1 MLTILLEEILTK
13 STNNKQSSQQRV
25 VEKKQATST
34 ELTGGA
40 GFTYEDKVV
49 AYYLAALLRGEKA
62 MLQHGTVSSVA
73 VQQAGHGQPMDD
85 LIVEFR
91 DTDGSRML
99 GLQVK
104 STITVSG
111 TATNKDFRD
120 VLNRA
125 QETRQTLG
133 FQADRDAYGYV
144 VENVA
149 EARHRSLNR
158 LIDWA
163 LSSPTPPDFDRRFAE
178 GGAAAAAERGLRNE
192 LAPLIGTSSA
202 EDEWNFYRQFV
213 AARLNGLDETGI
225 VWTEITNRLQE
236 LIASNEDGQ
245 EILLID
251 RLCRIVRDGAGTAR
265 KWTRATLLA
274 QLRGIVRLK
283 VSPSFR
289 DDIDTLVQFST
300 DGLNEIADSI
310 DGFEVDRAALQ
321 QAVSER
327 LGVSRVVNISGLPGC
342 GKSVVLKRVAAEAEY
357 LGPILFLKSDRLT
370 GKSWVEFAATLG
382 LKHRKLNDLLAEMGA
397 TGTATLYID
406 GIDRINPDQKQIIL
420 DILNAIEANPD
431 LDNWRVLATS
441 RDQGLETYRAWFP
454 ATFYS
459 GTQIGDVQVE
469 PFNDEEAEALAKEK
483 PGLRHLLM
491 GTPSVKAIARRP
503 FFAAVLAR
511 NFGDV
516 MTEPQTEVDLINA
529 WWVRAGHD
537 APAEFIPQRQRALL
551 DIAEK
556 GVANLGK
563 NVAARSL
570 APPTFEHITALK
582 SDLLVRGI
590 NGDASYSFT
599 HDIFFEWTFLRLLID
614 LGDAWI
620 DGLAQAGQPPLLGR
634 VVGLLAQHSIAQSG
648 NWLANYAA
656 LDRSTLRS
664 QWRREWLTAP
674 PFTSAF
680 VNRQKEFTEL
690 VTAKDYMLLEKL
702 LVWFQAQHTIPSPL
716 VLAQAS
722 SGQSGLDQV
731 GLAELLSWPSDFTSW
746 GRFLDWLLPLA
757 PTLPVRLL
765 PRVVEVFS
773 VWQNALSDYR
783 AARSEAIVTT
793 CANWLVEFEQAAY
806 PGEYAFERGRWDELA
821 REAQKQFATT
831 LRIVVVRAARAFPEH
846 ANALFDRA
854 ATNKRMRGDA
864 YSDLMALAWMMA
876 EVSPERLAAVTKA
889 ELQQELPQ
897 DHLDREKLE
906 QRERIEWIQRIR
918 DKPESERTENER
930 RALEHL
936 PFHIPH
942 SYDGLGREEIGIDRH
957 HNFYYPV
964 SATHEPFAS
973 LFGKKPEI
981 ALQLVRDLSN
991 HGTTGWRQIANITRH
1006 QHGTPIPMT
1015 IAFPWGEQ
1023 QFWGDWSAY
1032 NWQLGQLGA
1041 QPLECAFL
1049 AMSYWA
1055 FRQIES
1061 GRPVD
1066 EMIQLIV
1073 QSNEAI
1079 AAPGLALRLAL
1090 ETLHIS
1096 EVTLALV
1103 ACQRLWPLDI
1113 ARVRQEPMR
1122 NIDLFGF
1129 GLFNRLTGEKKVAQD
1144 YLDKRPSRSRDIKQ
1158 LAMQFAVN
1166 GNDALVEQ
1174 FKLALASFVTAL
1186 PYEFVEQRSDPATK
1200 AALTKQAEE
1209 YAELAVVENYQGY
1222 RTPDNQIMVSY
1233 QPPLSPETIRR
1244 SEAAGVYLKQSGVLA
1259 WAMKS
1264 LRDFAIN
1271 PNNTLGDAVALARPL
1286 DHPTLFAERL
1296 DVEDHAPQ
1304 SLVAAVAACVIC
1316 FGDATSEDCKW
1327 AMDVLSRIEGMKE
1340 PAGFFYGSKIAWH
1353 PVLQLIFALLHLRR
1367 TNPSDL
1373 EPARRL
1379 VWLTVH
1385 PHEEAADFAFTA
1397 LLADPDAHVSWVAAQ
1412 LALERACYYRPA
1424 IKEDGEWDTSS
1435 TKKAA
1440 KVALDRALKEINSK
1454 KFEPFDSLP
1463 PAWVKLAKASDD
1475 EDDADDNNKWIEPDP
1490 LFDPQWA
1497 EKHLENFP
1505 IEKWCVSDETKPF
1518 VLALIR
1524 SLVNWTVLRMNPP
1537 GDTGRRRDRTT
1548 DLIGWNDAL
1557 GDVLA
1562 RAAPFCDLVFFKTE
1576 FLAPFLQNHN
1586 DDELDVIATFTDRLV
1601 TRHVLDTAA
1610 IPAGTFE
1617 LLELCV
1623 DRVIADS
1630 TFRPGG
1636 HRAGEVSGHDM
1647 PKLIKALLMVS
1658 VERATGAARFVNG
1671 DWSEIGLVMPT
1682 VTRLVTA
1689 TGWSTF
1695 IMSKFLLLCQRAGTE
1710 YPLDHFIQQVSTILT
1725 KLDNA
1730 KGNWVGTSLPAQ
1742 TAAMVQQL
1750 ADANFPLGA
1759 DQAQGL
1765 LGILDALIDLGDR
1778 RSAALEQTEA
1788 FKGVQASS

>member
-1 MLTILLEEILTK
+1 M
-13 STNNKQSSQQRV
+13 

-62 MLQHGTVSSVA
+62 MLQRGTVSSVA

-91 DTDGSRML
+91 DSDGPRML

-111 TATNKDFRD
+111 AATNKDFRD

-125 QETRQTLG
+125 RETRKTPG
-133 FQADRDAYGYV
+133 FHVDRDAYGYV

-149 EARHRSLNR
+149 EAAHRSLNR

-163 LSSPTPPDFDRRFAE
+163 ASSPTPADFDRRFAE
-178 GGAAAAAERGLRNE
+178 GGAAAAAERTLRDE
-192 LAPLIGTSSA
+192 LAPLIGACSA

-213 AARLNGLDETGI
+213 AARLSGFDETGI

-236 LIASNEDGQ
+236 LVASNEDGQ
-245 EILLID
+245 EVLLFD

-265 KWTRATLLA
+265 KWTRTTLLV
-274 QLRGIVRLK
+274 QLRGVIRLK

-289 DDIDTLVQFST
+289 GDIDILVQFST
-300 DGLNEIADSI
+300 DGLNEIAESI

-321 QAVSER
+321 QAVYER

-342 GKSVVLKRVAAEAEY
+342 GKSVVLKRVAAEAAQR
-357 LGPILFLKSDRLT
+357 GPILFLKSDRLT
-370 GKSWVEFAATLG
+370 GKSWMEFAAALG
-382 LKHRKLNDLLAEMGA
+382 VKHRKLDDLLAEMGA
-397 TGTATLYID
+397 AGTAMLYID
-406 GIDRINPDQKQIIL
+406 GIDRINPDQKRVIL
-420 DILNAIEANPD
+420 DILNAIETNPGLSD
-431 LDNWRVLATS
+431 WRVLATS

-454 ATFYS
+454 ATFYR

-469 PFNDEEAEALAKEK
+469 PFNDDEAELLAKEK
-483 PGLRHLLM
+483 PGLHHLLM
-491 GTPSVKAIARRP
+491 GAPSVKAIARRP

-511 NFGDV
+511 SFYDGT
-516 MTEPQTEVDLINA
+516 TEPQTEADLINA
-529 WWVRAGHD
+529 WWARAGHD
-537 APAEFIPQRQRALL
+537 APAEVVPQRQRALL

-563 NVAARSL
+563 NIAARSL
-570 APPTFEHITALK
+570 AQSTFEHIAALK
-582 SDLLVRGI
+582 SDLLVRGN
-590 NGDASYSFT
+590 NGDASFSFS
-599 HDIFFEWTFLRLLID
+599 HDIFFEWTFFRLLID
-614 LGDAWI
+614 LGDTWI
-620 DGLAQAGQPPLLGR
+620 EGLAQAGEPPLLGR
-634 VVGLLAQHSIAQSG
+634 VVGLLAQHSIAEPGKWS
-648 NWLANYAA
+648 ASYVA
-656 LDRSTLRS
+656 LDRSTLRP

-674 PFTSAF
+674 PFTSVF

-690 VTAKDYMLLEKL
+690 VTANDYALLEKL
-702 LVWFQAQHTIPSPL
+702 LVWFQAQHTIPSPAVL
-716 VLAQAS
+716 VQTS
-722 SGQSGLDQV
+722 PGQSGLDRV

-757 PTLPVRLL
+757 ATLPVRLL

-773 VWQNALSDYR
+773 VWQNALSDFR
-783 AARSEAIVTT
+783 TARSKAIVTI
-793 CANWLVEFEQAAY
+793 CAEWLIDFENAAY
-806 PGEYAFERGRWDELA
+806 PEKLVFERGRWDELG
-821 REAQKQFATT
+821 RDAQKQFATA
-831 LRIVVVRAARAFPEH
+831 LRIVVVRSARAFPEH
-846 ANALFDRA
+846 ANTLFERA
-854 ATNKRMRGDA
+854 VTNEQMRREA
-864 YSDLMALAWMMA
+864 YSNLMALAWMMA
-876 EVSPERLAAVTKA
+876 EVSPERLAAITKA

-897 DHLDREKLE
+897 DHIDREKRE
-906 QRERIEWIQRIR
+906 QQKRVERIQRIR
-918 DKPESERTENER
+918 DKPESERTEKER
-930 RALEHL
+930 RVLEHVS
-936 PFHIPH
+936 FHIPH

-957 HNFYYPV
+957 HSFYYPV

-973 LFGKKPEI
+973 LFDKKPEV
-981 ALQLVRDLSN
+981 ALQLVRDLAN
-991 HGTTGWRQIANITRH
+991 HGTTGWRQIANITRR

-1015 IAFPWGEQ
+1015 ITFPWGDQ

-1066 EMIQLIV
+1066 EVIQLIV
-1073 QSNEAI
+1073 QGNDAI

-1090 ETLHIS
+1090 ETLHLS

-1103 ACQRLWPLDI
+1103 ACQRLWPFDI
-1113 ARVRQEPMR
+1113 ARVRQEPTR

-1129 GLFNRLTGEKKVAQD
+1129 RLVDRLTGEKKVAQD
-1144 YLDKRPSRSRDIKQ
+1144 YLDNRPSRFRDIKQ
-1158 LAMQFAVN
+1158 LAIQFAVN
-1166 GNDALVEQ
+1166 GGEALTER
-1174 FKLALASFVTAL
+1174 FKQALASFVTAL
-1186 PYEFVEQRSDPATK
+1186 PYELDEQRSNS
-1200 AALTKQAEE
+1200 AAEAKLTRQAEE
-1209 YAELAVVENYQGY
+1209 YAALAVVENYQGY
-1222 RTPDNQIMVSY
+1222 RTPDNQIMVTY

-1244 SEAAGVYLKQSGVLA
+1244 GEAAGVYLKQSSVLA

-1264 LRDFAIN
+1264 LRAFAID
-1271 PNNTLGDAVALARPL
+1271 PDKTLADAVALARPL
-1286 DHPTLFAERL
+1286 DLPALFAERM
-1296 DVEDHAPQ
+1296 DVEGHMPQ

-1316 FGDATSEDCKW
+1316 FGGTASDDYKW
-1327 AMDVLSRIEGMKE
+1327 AKDVLARIDGMKE
-1340 PAGFFYGSKIAWH
+1340 PAGFSYGSKIPWH

-1379 VWLTVH
+1379 VWLTAH
-1385 PHEEAADFAFTA
+1385 PHEEAADLAFTA
-1397 LLADPDAHVSWVAAQ
+1397 LLADPDAHVSWVAGQ
-1412 LALERACYYRPA
+1412 LVLERAHYYRPA
-1424 IKEDGEWDTSS
+1424 IKEDGERDSRTA
-1435 TKKAA
+1435 KKAA
-1440 KVALDRALKEINSK
+1440 RAALDRALKRLKSR
-1454 KFEPFDSLP
+1454 KFEPFSP
-1463 PAWVKLAKASDD
+1463 MSPAWVKLASASDDEDED
-1475 EDDADDNNKWIEPDP
+1475 EDDADDKGRWTEPDP

-1497 EKHLENFP
+1497 EKHLGNFP
-1505 IEKWCVSDETKPF
+1505 FEKWCTSDEIKPL

-1524 SLVNWTVLRMNPP
+1524 NFVNWTVLRMNPP
-1537 GDTGRRRDRTT
+1537 GGTGRRRDRTT
-1548 DLIGWNDAL
+1548 DLIGWNVAL

-1562 RAAPFCDLVFFKTE
+1562 RAAPYVDLAFVE
-1576 FLAPFLQNHN
+1576 EVLLAPFLQSHD
-1586 DDELDVIATFTDRLV
+1586 DDELGVIAAFTDGLV
-1601 TRHVLDTAA
+1601 TRHVLDAAA
-1610 IPAGTFE
+1610 IPTGTFE
-1617 LLELCV
+1617 LLGLCV
-1623 DRVIADS
+1623 DHVIDDS
-1630 TFRPGG
+1630 TFRPDGY
-1636 HRAGEVSGHDM
+1636 RAGEVSGHDM
-1647 PKLIKALLMVS
+1647 PKLIEALLMVN

-1695 IMSKFLLLCQRAGTE
+1695 VMSKFLLLCHRAGTA
-1710 YPLDHFIQQVSTILT
+1710 YPLDHFIQQVSAVLA

-1730 KGNWVGTSLPAQ
+1730 RGNWVGTSLPAR
-1742 TAAMVQQL
+1742 TAAAVQQL
-1750 ADANFPLGA
+1750 ADANFPLRP

-1765 LGILDALIDLGDR
+1765 LWILDALIDLGDR
-1778 RSAALEQTEA
+1778 RSSALEQTEA
-1788 FKGVQASS
+1788 FKGVQVRSSIR